1 MLRTFQSITS
11 RGTSCP
17 FCPLWW
23 CYFWSAGQGFVQFL
37 YHIFTMFSCIFNKQ
51 FVERQFDYANIMLL
65 IWSFPLD
72 LASVDISCLNSP
84 FPRLWNG
91 NFTNRMPSLCL
102 PFGTQSSTEGWNKSP
117 SYSHLLI
124 YLLSVLPP
132 GF

>member
-1 MLRTFQSITS
+1 MLRPFQSITS
-11 RGTSCP
+11 RGISRP

-23 CYFWSAGQGFVQFL
+23 CYFWSPGQGFVQFL
-37 YHIFTMFSCIFNKQ
+37 YHSFTVLSCIFNKQ
-51 FVERQFDYANIMLL
+51 FVERHLDYANIMLL
-65 IWSFPLD
+65 IWSFLLD

-91 NFTNRMPSLCL
+91 NFRNPMPSLCL
-102 PFGTQSSTEGWNKSP
+102 PFGTQPSTEGWNKSP

-124 YLLSVLPP
+124 YLLPVLPP